1 MRVIKRSNRPTARG
15 CVLASQPTAPAHHP
29 SRLTIRVGAPSE
41 SAHCPSAPFGPF
53 DSQIYLLPGAAPRAQ
68 PRATRASESNTS
80 TVENRPG
87 LSRIPNLFAPGRRE
101 QIYLSNLLAKPRAE
115 SNTGDRRPPGPI
127 AGIQHEVL
135 ARAPRPEAWVAQAP
149 PEGPRRGG
157 GERPARR
164 ALRAGSGGRPGQG
177 ARRRSARNA
186 PSRPRGLGRHALR
199 VLEDSEG
206 TPCGSRK
213 TRQARVPA
221 RTRKGAAPRNQALC
235 YQGPAGSG
243 FARTRRARRA
253 DAQRAGDPRR
263 VPARVPQRVPARV
276 PRTRGVFRTDSGGAR
291 GGPQARR
298 AQAGPPASGA
308 PRPRAARPAPA
319 SLPRCP
325 RPCTGPSVRGRDE
338 TNRG

>member
-1 MRVIKRSNRPTARG
+1 MSLLDSRGDTCTHRDALTHARPSINQCPHSILAHCAQHEQFCARMRVIKRSNRPTARG

-135 ARAPRPEAWVAQAP
+135 ARAPRP
-149 PEGPRRGG
+149 
-157 GERPARR
+157 
-164 ALRAGSGGRPGQG
+164 
-177 ARRRSARNA
+177 
-186 PSRPRGLGRHALR
+186 
-199 VLEDSEG
+199 
-206 TPCGSRK
+206 
-213 TRQARVPA
+213 
-221 RTRKGAAPRNQALC
+221 
-235 YQGPAGSG
+235 
-243 FARTRRARRA
+243 
-253 DAQRAGDPRR
+253 
-263 VPARVPQRVPARV
+263 
-276 PRTRGVFRTDSGGAR
+276 
-291 GGPQARR
+291 
-298 AQAGPPASGA
+298 
-308 PRPRAARPAPA
+308 
-319 SLPRCP
+319 
-325 RPCTGPSVRGRDE
+325 
-338 TNRG
+338 